1 MKHTEAQLERIKNH
15 EATVLV
21 DNISGNLEFTTES
34 IITPFG
40 SSKLNKV
47 AKVKVDEEPV
57 LLSDHVALFEDLHQ
71 INVILTNACNLSCTY
86 CYEQHNEDF
95 GHFTVESLHKVYRF
109 LADIRGTQQT
119 KNFQLFGGEP
129 LIHKQLI
136 LSFLEAY
143 KDEIAEESKKD
154 FATAISICTNGILL
168 TEDFIKKYFEYE
180 GTSLV
185 ISLDTTEA
193 EIDHRQIGQE
203 ALDELLKK
211 VSYIPTEVKEQHRVV
226 IRTTLAEE
234 HLPFLLGFVEDLYAR
249 GVRQF
254 VVHPLVLDSGRGFI
268 QWSKDTWAAL
278 YEDMTTIL
286 DKYDD
291 LILQFSEGVGKKKEN
306 NCLVGSDMLAIDG
319 SGDISGCHFF
329 TNLKNN
335 GASIAIL
342 GNILDNTFY
351 KERHTGFHDAYN
363 EMFEKEEQCMA
374 CDYKN
379 LCYQCPAGNLDVD
392 GTLFRP
398 DDMCQNIVKLYIQLH
413 EDMSRKQFNAKL
425 KKITEAVGSEGD
437 EALTKGMSYLLFY
450 YMYKYHPTTAQVHEG
465 LKLNSNELVGIW
477 KSVIDKELDRP
488 EVENFVEF
496 LNTHADS
503 SNVGEISEIY
513 YLGSPTAPN
522 QETVSDDEYSRIFYL
537 TLLHFITLVPT
548 ATSFTNNFNYET

>member
-1 MKHTEAQLERIKNH
+1 MKHTEAQKERIKNH
-15 EATVLV
+15 AATVVV
-21 DNISGNLEFTTES
+21 DNISGTLEFTAED
-34 IITPFG
+34 IITPYG
-40 SSKLNKV
+40 SSKLNKI
-47 AKVKVDEEPV
+47 AKVKVDEVPV
-57 LLSDHVALFEDLHQ
+57 LLSDNVELFKDLHQ

-86 CYEQHNEDF
+86 CYEQHNKDF
-95 GHFTVESLHKVYRF
+95 GQFTVESLHKVYKF

-136 LSFLEAY
+136 LNFLEEY

-154 FATAISICTNGILL
+154 YATAISICTNGLLL
-168 TEDFIKKYFEYE
+168 TEEFIKDYFEYE

-193 EIDHRQIGQE
+193 DLDYREIGQE
-203 ALDELLKK
+203 ALTELLNKIEF
-211 VSYIPTEVKEQHRVV
+211 IPAEVKEQHRVV

-234 HLPFLLGFVEDLYAR
+234 HLPFLLGFVEELYAK

-268 QWSKDTWAAL
+268 QWSEDTWTKL
-278 YEDMTTIL
+278 YEDITTIL

-329 TNLKNN
+329 TNLKDN

-342 GNILDNTFY
+342 GNILDDTFY
-351 KERHTGFHDAYN
+351 KERHTGFHEAYN
-363 EMFEKEEQCMA
+363 EMFEKEAQCMA

-413 EDMSRKQFNAKL
+413 EDMSRKQFDTKL
-425 KKITEAVGSEGD
+425 RKIQEAVGSEGD
-437 EALTKGMSYLLFY
+437 EALTKGLSYLLFY
-450 YMYKYHPTTAQVHEG
+450 YMYKYHPTSVQVHND
-465 LKLNSNELVGIW
+465 LTLSHNELVGIW
-477 KSVIDKELDRP
+477 KRIINKELSRP
-488 EVENFVEF
+488 AVGDFINF
-496 LNTHADS
+496 LNTSAS
-503 SNVGEISEIY
+503 EEYVGEISEIY
-513 YLGSPTAPN
+513 YLGSPGAPN
-522 QETVSDDEYSRIFYL
+522 QDIVSDDMYSRAFYL

-548 ATSFTNNFNYET
+548 APSFTNNFNYET